1 MRFTVSI
8 LCHVALRQAK
18 ACIASIQRSPV
29 PFRLILTANGNP
41 DAAAFFT
48 QLAAEFPNITV
59 VINEK
64 NEGYIA
70 PQSHAF
76 SLCETEVFIML
87 NDDTVLPADWLVK
100 IGAEFDKFP
109 TGALVAP
116 KGGCQSLRADF
127 HGFNGPA
134 FEYLNGACLACKTDI
149 LRKHGLFDPH
159 LTWAYGDDAD
169 TCLRMRELGYTLHY
183 ADFNLQHEIGATSR
197 YVKEVRV
204 NQSANHMYLQKRWA
218 WYLRIRTFGAPIVVK
233 RGAAHGD
240 VLLTTPIVRA
250 IHERCPL
257 SEIYVE
263 TLTPAIY
270 ANHPFVKK
278 ADRKINAGSQ
288 AQIINLDG
296 AYEAHPDRHIIDSYA
311 NRAELENA
319 SHRTELYLHA
329 SDEAYAEKKIPEGD
343 RWCAIHAGPST
354 WKSKEWP
361 LDRWQ
366 ALIPALQ
373 QAGFKVV
380 LVGSSG
386 PKLPND
392 LDQRGL
398 TTIQQMGALIKRCQ
412 LFIGLDSLPFHV
424 AEAVGTRAIGLFGIT
439 DPKFISTRD
448 GGASCVC
455 ATTPSFGLRHRI
467 KNTTSVDDK
476 GEAMNSITLQMVM
489 DRVNISTPCPVTQ

>member
-1 MRFTVSI
+1 VRFTVSI

-18 ACIASIQRSPV
+18 ACIASIQRSPL

-41 DAAAFFT
+41 DAAAYFT
-48 QLAAEFPNITV
+48 QLSAEFPNITV
-59 VINEK
+59 VVNEK
-64 NEGYIA
+64 NEGYIG

-87 NDDTVLPADWLVK
+87 NDDTLLPADWLVK

-127 HGFNGPA
+127 HGFNGPQ
-134 FEYLNGACLACKTDI
+134 FEYLNGACLACKTEV

-159 LTWAYGDDAD
+159 LKWAYGDDAD

-183 ADFNLQHEIGATSR
+183 ADFTLQHEIGATSR
-197 YVKEVRV
+197 FVKEVRV

-218 WYLRIRTFGAPIVVK
+218 WYLRVRTFGYPIVVK

-250 IHERCPL
+250 IHERSPL

-278 ADRKINAGSQ
+278 ADRRINMGPQ
-288 AQIINLDG
+288 AQVIDLDRS
-296 AYEAHPDRHIIDSYA
+296 YETHPDRHIIDSYA
-311 NRAELENA
+311 IKAELENIV
-319 SHRTELYLHA
+319 HRTELYLHD
-329 SDEAYAEKKIPEGD
+329 SDKTFAEKRLPDG
-343 RWCAIHAGPST
+343 RWCAVHAGPST

-373 QAGFKVV
+373 EAGFKVV
-380 LVGSSG
+380 LVGSHG
-386 PKLPND
+386 PNLPCD
-392 LDQRGL
+392 VDQRGG
-398 TTIQQMGALIKRCQ
+398 TTIHQMAALIQRCQ
-412 LFIGLDSLPFHV
+412 LFVGLDSLPFHC

-439 DPKFISTRD
+439 DPKYISTRD

-455 ATTPSFGLRHRI
+455 GTTASFGLRHRI
-467 KNTTSVDDK
+467 KNATTVDDG
-476 GEAMNSITLQMVM
+476 GEAMKSITLQMVL
-489 DRVNISTPCPVTQ
+489 DRINLPCPAIS